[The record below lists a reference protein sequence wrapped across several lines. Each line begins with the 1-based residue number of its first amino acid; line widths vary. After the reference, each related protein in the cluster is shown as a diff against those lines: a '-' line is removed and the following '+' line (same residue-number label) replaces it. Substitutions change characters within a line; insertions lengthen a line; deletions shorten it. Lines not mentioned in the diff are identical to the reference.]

1 MPEAAAL
8 ARRVVE
14 ALERQLLGQRA
25 AIETLVAVYAAGGHA
40 LIEGVPGIGK
50 TLLARA
56 LARLLGLPFARVQFT
71 PDLMPADLLG
81 ANVFDPGSRSFHL
94 VEGPVFTTV
103 LMADEVNRTPPKTQ
117 AALLEAMQERQA
129 SIDGVRH
136 ELDPGFFVVA
146 TQNPFEFE
154 GTYPLPEAQ
163 LDRFLLRIQMGLPE
177 PQSERA
183 LFRAAVE
190 DRLVRPEHVAA
201 LEPVM
206 SADEARALRSASRG
220 VHVAPELL
228 EYLARLVEAVRALPQ
243 FELNVSP
250 RGALA
255 LLEAARAAALLAE
268 RDFVLPD
275 DFKRFVTACWGH
287 RLVLTAEAELEG
299 KTSASALEDVVRR
312 LEVPHGSFAA
322 RR

>member
-1 MPEAAAL
+1 
-8 ARRVVE
+8 
-14 ALERQLLGQRA
+14 
-25 AIETLVAVYAAGGHA
+25 
-40 LIEGVPGIGK
+40 
-50 TLLARA
+50 
-56 LARLLGLPFARVQFT
+56 
-71 PDLMPADLLG
+71 
-81 ANVFDPGSRSFHL
+81 
-94 VEGPVFTTV
+94 
-103 LMADEVNRTPPKTQ
+103 VNRTPPKTQ

-129 SIDGVRH
+129 TIDGVRH
-136 ELDPGFFVVA
+136 ELDAGFFVVA

-163 LDRFLLRIQMGLPE
+163 LDRFLLRIQMGLPD

-183 LFRAAVE
+183 LYRAAVE

-201 LEPVM
+201 IEAVTTG
-206 SADEARALRSASRG
+206 DEARALREASRG

-255 LLEAARAAALLAE
+255 LLAAARAAALLSG

-299 KTSASALEDVVRR
+299 KTIASALEEVVRR
-312 LEVPHGSFAA
+312 LEVPHGSFT